1 MEDAVSTGPDI
12 SDDLLQT
19 MVRAALEGVRDLI
32 DRLALREQLLA
43 NDAGFSFS
51 IAGMQQAGALLNTRR
66 SFRDCVHHAVR
77 CSACDGGSVV
87 RSTPQ

>member
-1 MEDAVSTGPDI
+1 MPGGNPVR
-12 SDDLLQT
+12 LLKLSEREFRQQT

-51 IAGMQQAGALLNTRR
+51 IAGMQQAGALLTN
-66 SFRDCVHHAVR
+66 
-77 CSACDGGSVV
+77 GGSVV